1 MLDCSTARGAL
12 VLSFGGRFV
21 KQLLR
26 SLKFLSPYVWFSL
39 GSLLSLLIAT
49 GAVLLLPRLGQL
61 VIDQGIAAGDLSRVY
76 SLSATMVGLGLARA
90 LFQFAQG
97 ALAARTAQGV
107 AYDLRN
113 QLYSRIQSL
122 SFSYH
127 DRAQT
132 GQLLTRAT
140 SDVDRVQM
148 FIGRG
153 AVMFLSAV
161 FMLAGAL
168 TLLFQTNW
176 RLALLIVFVVPVTFA
191 LFGIF
196 ARTATPLFKEVQRRL
211 SDLNVVLQENL
222 AGVRVVKAF
231 AREPYEAGRFEDA
244 NRDLYDI
251 SIRVNNVMSLAFPTV
266 FSVSNIATLVI
277 YWVGGTQVI
286 VGTLTTGELVAFAAY
301 VMMAFFPVLM
311 MGMIITMLSQ
321 AGASAE
327 RIFEILDADIEVRER
342 PDATRLARLEGR
354 VAFEDVCF
362 RYYATGDPVLDG
374 ISFVAEPG
382 QTIAL
387 LGASGS
393 GKSSVINLIP
403 RFYDVCEGRV
413 TVDGHDVREVT
424 LESLRSQIGIVLQE
438 TNLFEGSIR
447 DNIAFG
453 KPDAS
458 DDEVARAAEA
468 AEAADFIQSFADG
481 YQTHVGERGVT
492 LSGGQKQRIAI
503 ARALLTDPRI
513 LILDDATSSVD
524 LATELRIQKALDRL
538 MEGRTS
544 FVIAQRVATVLNAD
558 LIIVLDRGRVVA
570 KGTHENLLRESE
582 IYAEIYSSQLDP
594 DRTLVDAQSGEASA

>member
-1 MLDCSTARGAL
+1 MLR
-12 VLSFGGRFV
+12 VLGFGGRFV
-21 KQLLR
+21 KHLLR
-26 SLKFLSPYVWFSL
+26 SLKFLKPYLWLSV

-49 GAVLLLPRLGQL
+49 GAMLFLPRLSQF
-61 VIDQGIAAGDLSRVY
+61 VIDQGIAAGDLSRVF
-76 SLSATMVGLGLARA
+76 SLSATMVGLALARA

-153 AVMFLSAV
+153 AVMFLSAA

-176 RLALLIVFVVPVTFA
+176 RLAFLIVFVVPVTFA
-191 LFGIF
+191 LFGVF

-222 AGVRVVKAF
+222 AGIRVVKAF

-277 YWVGGTQVI
+277 YWVGGGQVI
-286 VGTLTTGELVAFAAY
+286 AGMLTTGELVAFAAY

-311 MGMIITMLSQ
+311 MGMIISMLSQ

-327 RIFEILDADIEVRER
+327 RIFEILDADIEVREK
-342 PDATRLARLEGR
+342 PDATPLPRLAGR

-382 QTIAL
+382 ETIAL

-413 TVDGHDVREVT
+413 TVDGHDVRDVT

-453 KPDAS
+453 RPDAS
-458 DDEVARAAEA
+458 DEEVARAAKA
-468 AEAADFIQSFADG
+468 AEAADFIQSFADS
-481 YQTHVGERGVT
+481 YETRVGERGVT
-492 LSGGQKQRIAI
+492 LSGGQKQRIAD
-503 ARALLTDPRI
+503 RK
-513 LILDDATSSVD
+513 SV
-524 LATELRIQKALDRL
+524 
-538 MEGRTS
+538 
-544 FVIAQRVATVLNAD
+544 V
-558 LIIVLDRGRVVA
+558 
-570 KGTHENLLRESE
+570 
-582 IYAEIYSSQLDP
+582 
-594 DRTLVDAQSGEASA
+594 

>member
-1 MLDCSTARGAL
+1 MKHL
-12 VLSFGGRFV
+12 V
-21 KQLLR
+21 R
-26 SLKFLSPYVWFSL
+26 SLKFLKPYLWLSL
-39 GSLLSLLIAT
+39 GSLASLLISTA
-49 GAVLLLPRLGQL
+49 AMLVLPRLSQF
-61 VIDQGIAAGDLSRVY
+61 VIDQGIARNDLPRVFY
-76 SLSATMVGLGLARA
+76 LTLTMIGLALVRA
-90 LFQFAQG
+90 FFQFAQG
-97 ALAARTAQGV
+97 ALAARSAQGV

-113 QLYSRIQSL
+113 QLYGRIQSL

-153 AVMFLSAV
+153 AVMFLSAA
-161 FMLAGAL
+161 FMLIGAL
-168 TLLFQTNW
+168 TLLFRTNW
-176 RLALLIVFVVPVTFA
+176 RLALLIVFVVPITFA
-191 LFGIF
+191 LFGAF
-196 ARTATPLFKEVQRRL
+196 ARLAMPLFKEVQRRL
-211 SDLNVVLQENL
+211 ADLNVVLQENL

-231 AREPYEAGRFEDA
+231 AREDYEAERFGRA
-244 NRDLYDI
+244 NRELYDI

-286 VGTLTTGELVAFAAY
+286 AGSLTTGELVAFSGY
-301 VMMAFFPVLM
+301 VTMAFFPVLM
-311 MGMIITMLSQ
+311 MGMIIAMLSQ

-327 RIFEILDADIEVRER
+327 RIFEILDADIEVKEK
-342 PDATRLARLEGR
+342 PDAITLPRLQGR
-354 VAFEDVCF
+354 VAFENVCF
-362 RYYATGDPVLDG
+362 RYYGTGDPVLED

-393 GKSSVINLIP
+393 GKSSIINLIP

-413 TVDGHDVREVT
+413 TVDGYDVRDVT

-447 DNIAFG
+447 ENIAFG
-453 KPDAS
+453 RPDAS
-458 DDEVARAAEA
+458 DEEIARAAEA
-468 AEAADFIQSFADG
+468 AEAVEFIQSFAEG
-481 YQTHVGERGVT
+481 YDTRVGERGVT

-544 FVIAQRVATVLNAD
+544 FVIAQRVATVVNAD
-558 LIIVLDRGRVVA
+558 QIIVLDAGRIVA
-570 KGTHENLLRESE
+570 KGTHEELLRESE
-582 IYAEIYSSQLDP
+582 LYAEIYSSQLDP
-594 DRTLVDAQSGEASA
+594 DRVTLGAQSSEVSA

>member
-1 MLDCSTARGAL
+1 VKHLVRAL
-12 VLSFGGRFV
+12 RF
-21 KQLLR
+21 
-26 SLKFLSPYVWFSL
+26 LKPYLWFSL
-39 GSLLSLLIAT
+39 GSLVSLLIAT
-49 GAVLLLPRLGQL
+49 AAMLFLPRLSQF
-61 VIDQGIAAGDLSRVY
+61 VIDQGIAQNDLSRVFY
-76 SLSATMVGLGLARA
+76 LSALMVGLALARA
-90 LFQFAQG
+90 VFQFAQG
-97 ALAARTAQGV
+97 ALAVRSAQGV

-168 TLLFQTNW
+168 TLLIQTNW
-176 RLALLIVFVVPVTFA
+176 RLAFLILFVVPVTFA
-191 LFGIF
+191 LFGVF
-196 ARTATPLFKEVQRRL
+196 ARLATPLFKEVQQRL
-211 SDLNVVLQENL
+211 SALNVVLQENL

-231 AREPYEAGRFEDA
+231 AREPYEAERFARA

-251 SIRVNNVMSLAFPTV
+251 SIRVNNIMSLAFPTV
-266 FSVSNIATLVI
+266 FSISNIATLVI
-277 YWVGGTQVI
+277 YWVGGAQVI
-286 VGTLTTGELVAFAAY
+286 AGTLTTGELVAFSGY

-311 MGMIITMLSQ
+311 MGMIISMLSQ

-327 RIFEILDADIEVRER
+327 RIFEILDADIEVREK
-342 PDATRLARLEGR
+342 PDAIRLPILEGR
-354 VAFEDVCF
+354 VVFENVSF
-362 RYYATGDPVLDG
+362 RYYGAGDPVLDG

-413 TVDGHDVREVT
+413 TVDGYDVRDVT

-453 KPDAS
+453 RPDAS
-458 DDEVARAAEA
+458 DEEVARAAEA

-481 YQTHVGERGVT
+481 YETRVGERGVT

-503 ARALLTDPRI
+503 ARALLMDPRI

-524 LATELRIQKALDRL
+524 LATELRIQRALDRL

-558 LIIVLDRGRVVA
+558 LIIVLDRGRIVA
-570 KGTHENLLRESE
+570 KGTHEQLLRESE

-594 DRTLVDAQSGEASA
+594 DRVLLDARGGEVSA